1 MDIDLCHGLVKTCKI
16 FYLLTYHRYI
26 ESEDSFIF
34 TFDNNEF
41 TMYHVNEPMIAIK
54 QSEYQYSPCF
64 GEVDKSDLFISFKYP
79 QKSYGKKDGFN

>member
-1 MDIDLCHGLVKTCKI
+1 
-16 FYLLTYHRYI
+16 
-26 ESEDSFIF
+26 
-34 TFDNNEF
+34 
-41 TMYHVNEPMIAIK
+41 MYHVNEPMIAIK